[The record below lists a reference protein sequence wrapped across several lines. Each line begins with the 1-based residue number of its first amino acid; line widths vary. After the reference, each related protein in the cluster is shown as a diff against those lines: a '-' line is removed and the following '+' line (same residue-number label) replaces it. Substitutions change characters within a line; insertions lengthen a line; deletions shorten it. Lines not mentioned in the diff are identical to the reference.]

1 MPDFVEKTKQLYFEV
16 DKDVWQSEADLD
28 KTKVFV
34 KRVTV
39 IDSAVP
45 SGEGATPID
54 DDSTP
59 SVEDCVAIDSIRK
72 RMPTAFADVVYEMDK
87 QNKLFQQI
95 WNINYAN
102 RIIRRSFIADD
113 VTYRLCYQTDGAEAP
128 AYYSIES

>member
-39 IDSAVP
+39 IGSAFP

-54 DDSTP
+54 DDFP
-59 SVEDCVAIDSIRK
+59 PGVEDCVAIDDIRK

-87 QNKLFQQI
+87 QNKLFQRI

-113 VTYRLCYQTDGAEAP
+113 VIYRLCYQTDGAEIP